1 LQDQTGFYKLNSAMP
16 EKDKEVPVRSLEK
29 QTMSVQIAEN
39 IIEDICAGNYEPGA
53 SLPSEQSLA
62 SQYGVS
68 RPVVREAFKFLS
80 AQGFVSIANGKGTTI
95 KAVND
100 ELLRVFMRRVLAE
113 GQQSNLKDLFELRI
127 SLEKVS
133 ASYAAVHRTE
143 KEVEQLDAI
152 LQEMERYLDKP
163 AIYSEFDIKF
173 HVLIAE
179 ASHNIFMFHLIS
191 SIRETLVSLGSRMR
205 QQLPE
210 EKLSI
215 IHAYHISIF
224 KKIKLQDAAGAA
236 KAMEAHFQTAMERLD
251 KMLKADPRRDKA
263 KKI

>member
-1 LQDQTGFYKLNSAMP
+1 
-16 EKDKEVPVRSLEK
+16 
-29 QTMSVQIAEN
+29 
-39 IIEDICAGNYEPGA
+39 
-53 SLPSEQSLA
+53 
-62 SQYGVS
+62 
-68 RPVVREAFKFLS
+68 
-80 AQGFVSIANGKGTTI
+80 
-95 KAVND
+95 
-100 ELLRVFMRRVLAE
+100 MRRVLAE